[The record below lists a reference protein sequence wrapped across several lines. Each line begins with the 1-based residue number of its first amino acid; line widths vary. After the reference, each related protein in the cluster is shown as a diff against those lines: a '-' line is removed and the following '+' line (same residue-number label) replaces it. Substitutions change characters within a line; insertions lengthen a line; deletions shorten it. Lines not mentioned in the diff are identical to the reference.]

1 MNLSKLLPQ
10 TRRTPSHS
18 IDAEESVPLTTLDSD
33 YDDSYP
39 TTSASSRARPRDQ
52 KPSYLSTINWKRWII
67 LGALSY
73 LSYRFL
79 IYLYSDPQR
88 WDKSW
93 KDTLTGPRAVVVDP
107 VVRAA
112 GQKWRGQLS
121 GEKEEFIG
129 FKGVRY
135 AEPPVGERRFRRAVP
150 VEVKD
155 KTEEEWEQMKPIDAL
170 EWSEGCPRPENNI
183 AGSAGHSGVE
193 DCLK

>member
-1 MNLSKLLPQ
+1 MNLSKLLPHN
-10 TRRTPSHS
+10 RRTPSRPND
-18 IDAEESVPLTTLDSD
+18 DAEESVPLTSLDSE
-33 YDDSYP
+33 YDDSY
-39 TTSASSRARPRDQ
+39 SSSSSRSRPRDG
-52 KPSYLSTINWKRWII
+52 KPAYLSTINWKRWIV

-73 LSYRFL
+73 LSYRFI
-79 IYLYSDPQR
+79 IYLYSNPER

-112 GQKWRGQLS
+112 GQKWRGVFDEQ
-121 GEKEEFIG
+121 EDFIG

-135 AEPPVGERRFRRAVP
+135 AEPPVGARRFRRAVP
-150 VEVKD
+150 VAVKE
-155 KTEEEWEQMKPIDAL
+155 KTEQEWVQLEPIDAL
-170 EWSEGCPRPENNI
+170 AWSEGCPRPENNI